1 MTVVVGNNANY
12 DEVIEFTARLDEVRR
27 SVDNYMDR
35 YATNLQEVGRLQ
47 RDLER
52 AKDEL
57 MEERRS

>member
-1 MTVVVGNNANY
+1 MPVVVGNNAND
-12 DEVIEFTARLDEVRR
+12 DEVIELTARLDEVRR
-27 SVDNYMDR
+27 SVDSYMDR

-47 RDLER
+47 RYLER